1 MTFPKLRKDNVLD
14 KVAFIFPGQ
23 GSQYVGM
30 GKEFYDNFKEA
41 KEIFQKAD
49 EILGF
54 DLARV
59 CFEGPEK
66 ELNKDLNAQLGVFAV
81 SIAIYEILKK
91 KGITPDVMGEHSLG
105 IYTALVASGAL
116 SFEEGLK
123 ITKKAGEL
131 IQEVPGGMVAIIGL
145 NKREIEEI
153 CRLSGTAIAN
163 HNSPK
168 QFVIS
173 GEKSAL
179 DKAIDLAKKDALE
192 VVLLNVSSPLHTKLM
207 EKASQKLASFFEV
220 SELQKQKTAESEAR
234 RHLESI
240 EIKNPEISLI
250 NHFDADYVRDKER
263 VRKILVKQ
271 ITKPVLWEESI
282 RRMLSEGMDTFI
294 EVGPGQVLSQLVQ
307 WITREAKVLNVEN
320 LVSLGRTV
328 KVLKN

>member
-1 MTFPKLRKDNVLD
+1 
-14 KVAFIFPGQ
+14 
-23 GSQYVGM
+23 M

-41 KEIFQKAD
+41 REIFQKAN

-81 SIAIYEILKK
+81 SITTYQILKK
-91 KGITPDVMGEHSLG
+91 RGIAPDVIGEHSLG
-105 IYTALVASGAL
+105 IYAALVASGAL
-116 SFEEGLK
+116 SFEDGLE
-123 ITKKAGEL
+123 ITKKVGEL
-131 IQEVPGGMVAIIGL
+131 VQEVPGGMVAIIGL
-145 NKREIEEI
+145 DKDEIGEI
-153 CRLSGTAIAN
+153 CRMTETTIAN
-163 HNSPK
+163 YNSPK

-173 GEKSAL
+173 GEEKAL

-192 VVLLNVSSPLHTKLM
+192 VVPLNVSSPLHTKLM

-234 RHLESI
+234 RHLNSV
-240 EIKNPEISLI
+240 EIKNPEIPI
-250 NHFDADYVRDKER
+250 ITHFNADYVRDKEK
-263 VRKILVKQ
+263 VREILIKQ

-282 RRMLSEGMDTFI
+282 RRMLSEGVNTFI

-307 WITREAKVLNVEN
+307 WITREVKVLNVEN
-320 LVSLGRTV
+320 LSSLEKTI
-328 KVLKN
+328 KALQD

>member
-1 MTFPKLRKDNVLD
+1 MPKSKI
-14 KVAFIFPGQ
+14 AFLFPGQ

-30 GKEFYDNFKEA
+30 GKEFYDDFKEA
-41 KEIFQKAD
+41 REIFQRAD

-59 CFEGPEK
+59 SFEGPEE
-66 ELNKDLNAQLGVFAV
+66 ELNKDLNAQLGVFTV
-81 SIAIYEILKK
+81 SIATYQILKGR
-91 KGITPDVMGEHSLG
+91 GIASDVIGEHSLG
-105 IYTALVASGAL
+105 IYTALVASRAL
-116 SFEEGLK
+116 SFEAGLK
-123 ITKKAGEL
+123 LTKKAGEL

-192 VVLLNVSSPLHTKLM
+192 TVPLNVSSPLHTKLM
-207 EKASQKLASFFEV
+207 EKASKKLASY
-220 SELQKQKTAESEAR
+220 
-234 RHLESI
+234 LESI
-240 EIKNPEISLI
+240 EIKKPKTPLI
-250 NHFDADYVRDKER
+250 THFDADYLRNKER
-263 VRKILVKQ
+263 VREILVKQ

-282 RRMLSEGMDTFI
+282 RRMLSEGVDTFI

-307 WITREAKVLNVEN
+307 WITREVKILNVDN
-320 LVSLGRTV
+320 LSSLEKTIRT
-328 KVLKN
+328 LSTL